1 VDLTKRCIVINCDE
15 NLMEKEHLAPIMY
28 LSIMTLYD
36 IIKSHGTKNDIL
48 NIDEV
53 WKALKDPAVSDQIE
67 EMARVIRG
75 YQGGLFVATQD
86 IKAFLESKVGSTILN
101 LCDTKILKR
110 MKGSLNDP
118 NTEVVRA
125 CDALGLPRRIYVPK
139 ITALSQKEALVI
151 TPNHQTQLFI
161 YSSYSERHI
170 YGTDDATNKRR
181 DYLIKKKGWG
191 EKTFE
196 VTLNDMSEMIAKG
209 LAKKSDLE

>member
-1 VDLTKRCIVINCDE
+1 
-15 NLMEKEHLAPIMY
+15 
-28 LSIMTLYD
+28 
-36 IIKSHGTKNDIL
+36 
-48 NIDEV
+48 
-53 WKALKDPAVSDQIE
+53 
-67 EMARVIRG
+67 
-75 YQGGLFVATQD
+75 
-86 IKAFLESKVGSTILN
+86 
-101 LCDTKILKR
+101 
-110 MKGSLNDP
+110 
-118 NTEVVRA
+118 TEVVRA

-170 YGTDDATNKRR
+170 YGTDDATNTRR
-181 DYLIKKKGWG
+181 DYLIKKKRWG